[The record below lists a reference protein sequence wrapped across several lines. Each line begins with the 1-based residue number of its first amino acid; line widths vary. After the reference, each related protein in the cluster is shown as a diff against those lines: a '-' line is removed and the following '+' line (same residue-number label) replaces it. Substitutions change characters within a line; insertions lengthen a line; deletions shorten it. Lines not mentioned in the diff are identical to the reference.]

1 LIFSL
6 YLFEDGNFDV
16 DFVADVF
23 DLGNF
28 DSDTIVYYLHWSE
41 GNYDCSLFLGDLFFF
56 LCLSLC

>member
-6 YLFEDGNFDV
+6 CVFEAGNSDV
-16 DFVADVF
+16 EDVVVAF

-41 GNYDCSLFLGDLFFF
+41 GNFDGSLFLGDLFFF